1 MLQHMG
7 DALHEAGVIG
17 RLASEVLY
25 LLLVRSEDGD
35 LLGMSLPLHLDPAPA
50 IRRDQRSLPKTDL
63 GGSQL
68 AIGKLQ
74 HDGAHIL
81 VGEEVITRELQ
92 VVEEA
97 ECVVKEGFA
106 TPAREEAIVASL
118 RHLRIGAPRDRG
130 VLDDRFPALAVPA
143 ALVLVVG
150 IAALALLRRG

>member
-1 MLQHMG
+1 
-7 DALHEAGVIG
+7 
-17 RLASEVLY
+17 
-25 LLLVRSEDGD
+25 
-35 LLGMSLPLHLDPAPA
+35 MSLPVHLDPATA

-68 AIGKLQ
+68 AIGELQ

-81 VGEEVITRELQ
+81 VGEEVFTRELE

-118 RHLRIGAPRDRG
+118 RHLRIGARRPVNGSSRCR
-130 VLDDRFPALAVPA
+130 LMNSPAVSKCGRTTQPL
-143 ALVLVVG
+143 
-150 IAALALLRRG
+150 